1 MLVFDVKTSRSFA
14 SEKWGFSCSHQK
26 HLPFLPACL
35 PVLAVLRS
43 ASACCVSPRWSCLL
57 CKLID
62 LSVWESRWRT
72 GTICTLSPIT
82 HRLKKN
88 VRLCLC
94 AIDLLFADLPEISL
108 MNSRVPLISHKHTH
122 THTVSHLKQQLGH
135 LQTHYFILREKKNP
149 KDSWIP
155 PKKFQRR
162 ASWFMYF
169 SEATHTFMLFSS

>member
-122 THTVSHLKQQLGH
+122 THSFTLKATARPPTNPLFYTTG
-135 LQTHYFILREKKNP
+135 EKKP
-149 KDSWIP
+149 QRFLDS
-155 PKKFQRR
+155 PKKVSTPCLMIHVFFRG
-162 ASWFMYF
+162 Y
-169 SEATHTFMLFSS
+169 THIYAF

>member
-1 MLVFDVKTSRSFA
+1 MWKQVGLLPRRNEVFLVAIRSIFP
-14 SEKWGFSCSHQK
+14 S
-26 HLPFLPACL
+26 CL

-94 AIDLLFADLPEISL
+94 AIDLLFAALPEISL

-122 THTVSHLKQQLGH
+122 THSFTLKATARPPTNPLFYTTG
-135 LQTHYFILREKKNP
+135 EKNP